1 VIDYSVPILYGN
13 MIPGRPVSVAAL
25 VRLYK
30 RKYTIR
36 SLPSCCAYS
45 QHAGPPVFP
54 LLHKY
59 VGILGAVG
67 REGRN
72 SRLLHYHET
81 SGLAQT
87 REEHQEIGESSAR
100 PRFDNAKSCLSVC
113 HMLYVISDLNHNE
126 KTGSKITKIR

>member
-1 VIDYSVPILYGN
+1 MQTHRENQGLLVVKSNLPLHLDTRDVP
-13 MIPGRPVSVAAL
+13 P
-25 VRLYK
+25 
-30 RKYTIR
+30 
-36 SLPSCCAYS
+36 
-45 QHAGPPVFP
+45 
-54 LLHKY
+54 
-59 VGILGAVG
+59 VGILGAV
-67 REGRN
+67 RHEGRN

-126 KTGSKITKIR
+126 KTKSKITKIR